1 MGASVVRC
9 EDATERTVSHARM
22 VGQGRAAQRAVE
34 QACSQACRVAV
45 RYVCATR
52 ALKCVPSRRQACR
65 VSRRAPLSASPEV
78 HRDAGRCC
86 RTSGAPRDRCWVAR
100 GHHDRAEYPIC
111 EPFQTAILLVVTV
124 TSTSRPTR
132 SIADFAFGCP
142 VASVASWSS
151 PSRTPR
157 QPHITK
163 PCPPRSP
170 TRSRSRLRAR
180 LPR

>member
-1 MGASVVRC
+1 MRSAQFGMGASVVRC

-111 EPFQTAILLVVTV
+111 EPFQTAILLVAVCFSHECEIAI
-124 TSTSRPTR
+124 STLACS
-132 SIADFAFGCP
+132 D
-142 VASVASWSS
+142 
-151 PSRTPR
+151 
-157 QPHITK
+157 
-163 PCPPRSP
+163 
-170 TRSRSRLRAR
+170 AR
-180 LPR
+180 WAAVMICACVGARVVHSCCW